1 MALAVTRES
10 LPSWAT
16 ALAYL
21 CRGHR
26 CLLSTSHLAA
36 SLSPSG
42 SQPQTCV
49 CSAWPHIAQIRH
61 PTAWLGG
68 PAHCRCS
75 APPGRV
81 GRKAHSVNAT
91 RLGSCVCAALRS
103 PRVLWA
109 RTGLGGPESQ
119 MSSEWWPT
127 QWSRGPSFSC
137 PTGHT
142 AADAVSAPGPQVAD
156 GLPGHRRC
164 GSQCQRASQHAHN
177 WKTNILFLRCTFR
190 PAHTQDGTCE
200 TTLLSAWREE
210 NSLPNKS
217 QGTFPKHTGIW
228 QGPRANALPGH
239 TLCQGGFYG
248 SRTGDMEGGCEGP
261 RGDSYLELGA
271 PKATA
276 GYREAGLR
284 STGVPPGPPRSRY
297 WLPERGDSFW
307 KNEQVFFFHKNL
319 ILQMSRLSPRE
330 GRHLSRTAQP
340 IHVQTD
346 LLTSGLWLGEH
357 SILGAGWWPRKGWT
371 SLGWTPSSR
380 GTSAGPW
387 QVITLLSLSFSSVP

>member
-16 ALAYL
+16 ASAYL

-42 SQPQTCV
+42 SQPQACV

-91 RLGSCVCAALRS
+91 QLGSCVCAALRS

-137 PTGHT
+137 PTGYT

-210 NSLPNKS
+210 NSLPNKVKGPFQS
-217 QGTFPKHTGIW
+217 IQGSGRGPGLTHCQDIRCVRGASTAAGLGTWKVGVRAPGETATWSWEPQRPQQGTGRQDCGALARPQVHPVPDTGF
-228 QGPRANALPGH
+228 QR
-239 TLCQGGFYG
+239 
-248 SRTGDMEGGCEGP
+248 EGILSG
-261 RGDSYLELGA
+261 
-271 PKATA
+271 KMN
-276 GYREAGLR
+276 
-284 STGVPPGPPRSRY
+284 
-297 WLPERGDSFW
+297 
-307 KNEQVFFFHKNL
+307 KFFFF
-319 ILQMSRLSPRE
+319 I
-330 GRHLSRTAQP
+330 RT
-340 IHVQTD
+340 
-346 LLTSGLWLGEH
+346 
-357 SILGAGWWPRKGWT
+357 
-371 SLGWTPSSR
+371 
-380 GTSAGPW
+380 
-387 QVITLLSLSFSSVP
+387 SFYR